1 MSGSQGF
8 PTTPVETTE
17 RFGHPFR
24 TFPVAVSAEAMALAW
39 ANTEDAPP
47 GAIVVVDVEIGARG
61 HRGRVWG
68 AAPADSLACSAVLR
82 PTLAAE
88 QGDACWLVASLA
100 AAEGAEAVSGATLA
114 TWWPDAIVDASSQE
128 EVSAVRAEIQLGPG
142 KVKSAV
148 LTMRFDLPRLG
159 LPAEKR
165 DTLLEAVVGAVDR
178 SVERLDEGPA
188 ELATAYTERC
198 PIVGQRVKLRLRP
211 KGETRGTV
219 RSVDRLARLELGSP
233 TGMVERIGV
242 DQMAELQV
250 V

>member
-1 MSGSQGF
+1 MSF
-8 PTTPVETTE
+8 PSTPTETVE

-24 TFPVAVSAEAMALAW
+24 HFPVAVSAEAMALAW
-39 ANTEDAPP
+39 ANTEDGPD
-47 GAIVVVDVEIGARG
+47 GAVVVVDVEIGARG

-68 AAPADSLACSAVLR
+68 AKPPDSLACSVVLR
-82 PTLAAE
+82 PPLAAE
-88 QGDACWLVASLA
+88 QGDACWLAASIA
-100 AAEGAEAVSGATLA
+100 AAEGAEAVSGLSLA
-114 TWWPDAIVDASSQE
+114 TWWPDAIVDASSKE

-159 LPAEKR
+159 LSGDDKDR
-165 DTLLEAVVGAVDR
+165 LLEAVVEAVDR
-178 SVERLDEGPA
+178 VSQRLDEGPQT
-188 ELATAYTERC
+188 LATAYTERC
-198 PIVGQRVKLRLRP
+198 PLIGERMKLKLRP
-211 KGETRGTV
+211 KGETRGRA
-219 RSVDRLARLELGSP
+219 RSIDRLARLELESA